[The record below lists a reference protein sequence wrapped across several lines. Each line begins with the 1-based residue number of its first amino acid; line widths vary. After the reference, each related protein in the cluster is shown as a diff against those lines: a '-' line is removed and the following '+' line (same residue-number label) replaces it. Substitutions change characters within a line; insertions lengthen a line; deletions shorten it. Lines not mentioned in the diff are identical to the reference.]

1 MIDQVAQDATHA
13 AQALEQREDQA
24 DGCLHLLVGIERH

>member
-13 AQALEQREDQA
+13 AQALEQGENQA
-24 DGCLHLLVGIERH
+24 DGCLHLLVGVERH